1 MSVTL
6 EFGDP
11 KNLPS
16 SEAAADAA
24 VWAIDQGDY
33 RIARALT
40 TLAVELADLEADNR
54 LQRDL
59 ANVPMLGVT
68 RDEQPRTPLRDVSGP
83 TGNGDADLRAI
94 REAAAGDTEVI
105 RISHAPNSCSVCGT
119 VITWHVDQ
127 IDVTDNPIGP
137 RETVGGAAYWTHAA
151 EQLNADHPAM
161 PATSGDLRRRP
172 GTH

>member
-68 RDEQPRTPLRDVSGP
+68 RDERPRKALASVSGP
-83 TGNGDADLRAI
+83 TGNGDADLA
-94 REAAAGDTEVI
+94 AAAGDTEVI
-105 RISHAPNSCSVCGT
+105 RISHAPNSCSICGT

-127 IDVTDNPIGP
+127 IDVTDNPLGP

-151 EQLNADHPAM
+151 EALNADHPAV
-161 PATSGDLRRRP
+161 PAKSGDLRRRP